1 MAGSLKWKFL
11 AVTGQF
17 DTVLHGV
24 TEPIAVAGTAA
35 MDDIAGEI
43 KTRGR
48 QDILAGG
55 LGGKWANA
63 LRVLRFPKR
72 GISLQAAVFAFH
84 KIGYADV
91 FEKGLRIAGKPMLWI
106 PLATTAK
113 KFGGKR
119 LTPALIAARFGDL
132 ISINRPGHPPLLAAK
147 VAGRISASSQQFGG
161 GQINRASRGGAR
173 NVSLQPLFVGVPAVK
188 ETQRTHL
195 LKVFETAARSLATRF
210 AANFRGS

>member
-17 DTVLHGV
+17 EEVFHGA
-24 TEPIAVAGTAA
+24 TEPIARAGTAA
-35 MDDIAGEI
+35 MDDIAAEI
-43 KTRGR
+43 KARGR
-48 QDILAGG
+48 ADINAGG

-72 GISLQAAVFAFH
+72 GIALTAAVFAFH

-91 FEKGLRIAGKPMLWI
+91 FEKGLTIGGKPLLWI
-106 PLATTAK
+106 PLATTAR

-119 LTPALIAARFGDL
+119 LTPSLVAARFGDL

-161 GQINRASRGGAR
+161 GSINRASKLGAR
-173 NVSLQPLFVGVPAVK
+173 NVSLQPLFVGVPSVK
-188 ETQRTHL
+188 EGRRTHL
-195 LKVFETAARSLATRF
+195 LRVFETAAKSLATRF
-210 AANFRGS
+210 AAHFGG